1 VLNADDWLTPRA
13 VQTVMRHLSEN
24 SDGRVVHA
32 FGAWK
37 VEAGKKNKLWPPR
50 PVSIGDYLRCA
61 DLCHNALYVPRH
73 VYEMTGP
80 YDVGFGIAADFK
92 WMMAALDA
100 GASYETHR
108 RPTVFYSLG
117 GISSNSVGHA
127 REAIRVLH
135 SRFPDLSSEQ
145 AEALYTRFHTFRDNV
160 REYGAVATD
169 TVEQVLTRI
178 MRPGSRLVEL
188 KAAIDDATASE
199 RAQARRAQ
207 AARGPLRRIN
217 DALEKLI
224 WRIIDQH
231 NPSNQ

>member
-1 VLNADDWLTPRA
+1 
-13 VQTVMRHLSEN
+13 
-24 SDGRVVHA
+24 
-32 FGAWK
+32 
-37 VEAGKKNKLWPPR
+37 
-50 PVSIGDYLRCA
+50 
-61 DLCHNALYVPRH
+61 
-73 VYEMTGP
+73 
-80 YDVGFGIAADFK
+80 
-92 WMMAALDA
+92 
-100 GASYETHR
+100 
-108 RPTVFYSLG
+108 
-117 GISSNSVGHA
+117 
-127 REAIRVLH
+127 VLH